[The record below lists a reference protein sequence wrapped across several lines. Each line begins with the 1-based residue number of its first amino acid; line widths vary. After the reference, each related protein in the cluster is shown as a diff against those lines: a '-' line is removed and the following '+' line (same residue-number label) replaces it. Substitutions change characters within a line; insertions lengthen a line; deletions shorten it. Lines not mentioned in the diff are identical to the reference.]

1 MKSFSV
7 FVYFLQN
14 KSTKRNFIVLSKFF
28 AFLGAMVCLY
38 AALFHALMLFEGHE
52 YSWITGFYWVL
63 TVMSTLGFGD
73 IIFHTDLGLFFTLVV
88 LLSGVIFMLIL
99 LPFTFVQ
106 FFYQPW
112 LEAQQK
118 AQTPRNLPK
127 ATEGHIILTSLD
139 PITATLIKKLKKYG
153 YHYVLLEPDLNMAQE
168 LHEQGYNVVV
178 GEYDDPETY
187 NRLQLRQARLVVTT
201 NDDLTNT
208 SIAFTIRELTDR
220 VPIVTAADNEHSID
234 ILEFPGNTR
243 VIEFTRMLGHRLAG
257 RTHGTCMGPT
267 LLGSFDSL
275 VFAELPAVETSFIDK
290 TLTQTRLREVTGLT
304 VVGLWK
310 RGQILPPMPQAI
322 ITPSTVL
329 ILAGT
334 EAQLERYEKLFNK
347 SCQLHTGEP
356 PVLILGGGRVG
367 HAAAETLQEQRIPYT
382 IVEKS
387 SAIVKRHGDNHLQGD
402 AADIKTLRRAGIEEA
417 RTVLITTHHDAMNIY
432 LAFYCRQLRPNIQVI
447 SRAIADRT
455 VPKLY
460 RAGADLVMSSA
471 SLGANAIL
479 SILRPDELS
488 MFTEGLNIF
497 RSPVPSSLAGKSL
510 IKSKIRELS
519 GCTIIAIKSG
529 QEQEVSPDP
538 ASKLLKGD
546 EIILIGT
553 TENEAK
559 FLQLYGK

>member
-1 MKSFSV
+1 MKSFPV

-38 AALFHALMLFEGHE
+38 AVLFHVLMLFEGHK
-52 YSWITGFYWVL
+52 YSWITGFYWAL

-73 IIFHTDLGLFFTLVV
+73 ITFHTDLGLFFTLVV

-112 LEAQQK
+112 LDAQQK
-118 AQTPRNLPK
+118 AQTPRNLPQE
-127 ATEGHIILTSLD
+127 TEGHIILTSLD

-234 ILEFPGNTR
+234 ILEFPGNTK

-275 VFAELPAVETSFIDK
+275 VFAELPAVETSFIGK
-290 TLTQTRLREVTGLT
+290 TLTQSRLREVTGLT
-304 VVGLWK
+304 VVGLWE
-310 RGQILPPMPQAI
+310 RGQILPPMPQSV
-322 ITPSTVL
+322 ITSSTVMV
-329 ILAGT
+329 LAGT

-347 SCQLHTGEP
+347 SCLLHTGEP

-367 HAAAETLQEQRIPYT
+367 HAAAETLLEQCIPYT

-387 SAIVKRHGDNHLQGD
+387 SAIVKRYGENHLQGD
-402 AADIKTLRRAGIEEA
+402 AADINTLRRAGIEKA

-432 LAFYCRQLRPNIQVI
+432 LAFYCRQLRPDIQVI

-497 RSPVPSSLAGKSL
+497 RSPVPSSLAGRSL
-510 IKSKIRELS
+510 IESKIRELS

-538 ASKLLKGD
+538 ASMLRKND

-559 FLQLYGK
+559 FLKLYGG